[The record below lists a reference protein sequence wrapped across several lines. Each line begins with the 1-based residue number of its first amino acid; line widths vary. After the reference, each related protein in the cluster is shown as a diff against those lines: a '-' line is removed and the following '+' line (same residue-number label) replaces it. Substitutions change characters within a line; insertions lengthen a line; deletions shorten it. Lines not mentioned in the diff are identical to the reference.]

1 MRNLRDTRGWLP
13 SPSLLLHYVMIGCF
27 LTALSGASVYYFHVE
42 KAMAVVDGTAKQ
54 VAGIAA
60 RLQGELPNRPE
71 VEAKAVRLQVK
82 ADQLQNTA
90 QSVAP
95 TVQAVN

>member
-13 SPSLLLHYVMIGCF
+13 SPSLMLHYAIIACL
-27 LTALSGASVYYFHVE
+27 LTAMSTGSVYYFHVE
-42 KAMAVVDGTAKQ
+42 KAMTFVDGTAKQ
-54 VAGIAA
+54 VAGIAKWL
-60 RLQGELPNRPE
+60 RGEIPNHPE
-71 VEAKAVRLQVK
+71 TEAKVVRLEIK
-82 ADQLQNTA
+82 ADQLQTTA

>member
-13 SPSLLLHYVMIGCF
+13 SPTLILHYVMIACF

-54 VAGIAA
+54 VAGIAE
-60 RLQGELPNRPE
+60 RLKGELPDSPE
-71 VEAKAVRLQVK
+71 AEAKVVRLQVK
-82 ADQLQNTA
+82 ADQLQSTA